1 MNGSGQARS
10 LFPWETALSG
20 GAGRISAKGKVV
32 DRAGLALA
40 NLFKM

>member
-32 DRAGLALA
+32 AGLESNMASLV
-40 NLFKM
+40 L